1 MFPEAEYDSN
11 AYFLLGGNGMA
22 VRTTITLP
30 EALMDE
36 IDRVVGPRGRSGFIA
51 RAARNELKRARL
63 ARALDAARGSLVGTD
78 AWRSGDE
85 IIAFVDRVRSD
96 DRDPWDLSAPGERP

>member
-1 MFPEAEYDSN
+1 
-11 AYFLLGGNGMA
+11 MA

-36 IDRVVGPRGRSGFIA
+36 IDRVVGPRGRSGFIV

-63 ARALDAARGSLVGTD
+63 ARAFDEARGSLVGTD

-85 IIAFVDRVRSD
+85 VIEFVDGLRSE
-96 DRDPWDLSAPGERP
+96 DRDPWESSPSGERS